1 MHEAT
6 IIFKRIKNVTKSRFC
21 RDCGVSRLVII
32 ISGTRLLVVR
42 VDRLTFI
49 CVALAV
55 KLLAICVV
63 GMYYS
68 GSITV
73 IACVGGTCA
82 VAAARVSTP
91 VLLILY
97 DLLEEANDRNCRAT
111 SFIELLYKLVKV
123 WRLLHHCI
131 ILDHIAEFIDYILN

>member
-6 IIFKRIKNVTKSRFC
+6 IIFKRIKNVTKSRFG

-32 ISGTRLLVVR
+32 ISGSRLPVVR
-42 VDRLTFI
+42 VDRLTLV

-55 KLLAICVV
+55 KLLAIGVV

-82 VAAARVSTP
+82 VAARVSTP

-97 DLLEEANDRNCRAT
+97 DLLEEANDRNCRAP

-131 ILDHIAEFIDYILN
+131 ILDHIAEFIDYILY